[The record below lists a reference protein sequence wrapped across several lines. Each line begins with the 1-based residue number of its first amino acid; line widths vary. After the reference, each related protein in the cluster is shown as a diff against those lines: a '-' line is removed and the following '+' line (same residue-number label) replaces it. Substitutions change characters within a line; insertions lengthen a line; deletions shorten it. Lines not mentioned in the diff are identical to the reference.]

1 MRRARSIGAIAAR
14 AAICATA
21 AGPIAPA
28 FASSSAEELVR
39 QARSHEAAHE
49 DDLAARRYTEA
60 LTLDPLNAEA
70 WLGLG
75 DVRVKL
81 GEAAEAE
88 RVYQAALE
96 RIPDFPAALARRAR
110 VRWELGRHAEAEAD
124 LRAYGDTALDTA
136 AYRQL
141 AEWYGVDGRTPA
153 QLATWRRLLA
163 MAGAAHDAAAVQ
175 EAQRMV
181 RALVVLVD
189 GADPAASPADADAT
203 RRGMAR
209 VAARGS

>member
-1 MRRARSIGAIAAR
+1 MGAIAAR
-14 AAICATA
+14 AAICGAA
-21 AGPIAPA
+21 AGPVAPA
-28 FASSSAEELVR
+28 FASSSADELVR

-60 LTLDPLNAEA
+60 LTLDPLNAAA

-88 RVYQAALE
+88 RVYQAALD

-124 LRAYGDTALDTA
+124 LRAYGDAALDTA

-163 MAGAAHDAAAVQ
+163 IAAAAHDAAAVQ

-189 GADPAASPADADAT
+189 GADPAASPVDADST